1 MALQLAN
8 WLEKQLTRCEMRAI
22 LQAIKSGML
31 SQTPW
36 TDLPFG
42 LSRDCSEIELH
53 NPPRHPLLAL
63 SGLFKKHRV
72 TFDVCFLDVK
82 RTSAQTRHDVCF

>member
-8 WLEKQLTRCEMRAI
+8 WLEKRLARSKMRAI

-31 SQTPW
+31 SRMPW

-42 LSRDCSEIELH
+42 LSRDRSAETELH
-53 NPPRHPLLAL
+53 NAPRRPLLGSKPWRRL
-63 SGLFKKHRV
+63 HLMGR
-72 TFDVCFLDVK
+72 
-82 RTSAQTRHDVCF
+82 SA